1 MWAPPEES
9 YDVPLISSSL
19 YFLAGPLSMA
29 VGGGMIVASVYQLQ
43 GDLSPWIVKPAGTDG
58 IYEYVRHPIYGGL
71 VLLCLGI
78 AVVTNSANR
87 LILTAAL
94 YFVLDQ
100 KATVEEDNLKE
111 SDPSYGAYAEKTSGK
126 LLPDVRDLSTFLV
139 GSWWKELSTAP
150 ITFDLVMKRLEPP
163 SSLRGLC
170 FYGLV
175 TAIFIRSQFLSER
188 LGNHAE
194 ALTGLQDGLSIL
206 GGRLHLDFIREASSW
221 PFGALDAF
229 AQKSLEDLRVN
240 RDALQSWLDLD
251 VGTQSVRPASFRTS
265 PFTGLQEMKPRPVAR
280 TKASWRRL
288 ESSRGWRQKR
298 RLGLAVFGVHSTLVL
313 EPATMLKAAL
323 RPWDT
328 RVQIFMRDCPRGNAA
343 WSHHCSLQCQAL
355 GSCEPGSEGSSRL
368 WVDLVHMFEEA
379 IHERWRYYQVADYL
393 SVLVEM
399 HRLDPDLRAAE
410 MYVCTAPL
418 VCSLLRAVVEKPLLA
433 YLGMQLHVNVD
444 RQTDQLWLMH
454 FQAMVRDQQ
463 SNVWAAHNFAL
474 REQIRYATGMQLEVV
489 RPRALY
495 VQRSSKLYGTSLGKE
510 FRRQV
515 LFFRSSYFRLSLF
528 LPVLEAHVDAC
539 GSQLPLALRV
549 VRSGDDFVPFR
560 QMGRFRAAVL
570 FPWDPAL
577 MAFYELYSLGPALLL
592 PRKERGLGLS
602 RTK

>member
-1 MWAPPEES
+1 
-9 YDVPLISSSL
+9 
-19 YFLAGPLSMA
+19 
-29 VGGGMIVASVYQLQ
+29 
-43 GDLSPWIVKPAGTDG
+43 
-58 IYEYVRHPIYGGL
+58 
-71 VLLCLGI
+71 
-78 AVVTNSANR
+78 
-87 LILTAAL
+87 
-94 YFVLDQ
+94 
-100 KATVEEDNLKE
+100 
-111 SDPSYGAYAEKTSGK
+111 
-126 LLPDVRDLSTFLV
+126 
-139 GSWWKELSTAP
+139 
-150 ITFDLVMKRLEPP
+150 
-163 SSLRGLC
+163 
-170 FYGLV
+170 
-175 TAIFIRSQFLSER
+175 
-188 LGNHAE
+188 
-194 ALTGLQDGLSIL
+194 
-206 GGRLHLDFIREASSW
+206 
-221 PFGALDAF
+221 
-229 AQKSLEDLRVN
+229 
-240 RDALQSWLDLD
+240 
-251 VGTQSVRPASFRTS
+251 
-265 PFTGLQEMKPRPVAR
+265 MKPRPVAR

-298 RLGLAVFGVHSTLVL
+298 RLGLGVFGVHSTLVL

-495 VQRSSKLYGTSLGKE
+495 VQRSSKLYGTSPGKE

-592 PRKERGLGLS
+592 PRSAWIYKIQHFSGWTTFQELGAVEFPHLPEGLRADPRPFWRPETSVPETVLHWYAYSDCSRLPHLLRFESFPELFRLLLDSQRLRSARRGMRHHNRRALQSGL
-602 RTK
+602 RWYRDAALWLLAHAEKTRMQVCEV